1 MIQVTIPNTNLKIS
15 KMIFGTASL
24 IKNRTTNQQLFILN
38 KAVDCGFTHFDTAP
52 LYGFGTAE
60 NIVGSVIK
68 KNVNLSVT
76 TKVGLYPLLGIN
88 PNFIK
93 LLSIRIT
100 QTLSR
105 RLFGNFKN
113 PLDLTKPIID
123 FSVQRARKSLE
134 NSLANLKRE
143 CIDIYML
150 HEACDVLCFSE
161 EWQMFISNIKK
172 EGKIKFSGLAL
183 SSKNQN
189 FFINKK
195 NFQSFDILQV
205 QDSLL
210 YEEANILLQNN
221 LPFQITYGY
230 FSSINKNTN
239 NFNYSNYLKKIFTRN
254 KKGAIIVSSNKT
266 SHIFELSQAAI

>member
-24 IKNRTTNQQLFILN
+24 IKNRTTNEQLFILN

-52 LYGFGTAE
+52 LYGFGTSE

-68 KNVNLSVT
+68 KNSNLSVT

-93 LLSIRIT
+93 LFSIRAI

-123 FSVQRARKSLE
+123 SSVQRARKSLE
-134 NSLANLKRE
+134 NSLENLKRDH
-143 CIDIYML
+143 IDIYMI
-150 HEACDVLCFSE
+150 HEACDVLFFSE
-161 EWQMFISNIKK
+161 EWKMFLSNIKK
-172 EGKIKFSGLAL
+172 EGKIKFTGLAL
-183 SSKNQN
+183 SSNNKN

-195 NFQSFDILQV
+195 NFQLFDILQAK
-205 QDSLL
+205 DSLL
-210 YEEANILLQNN
+210 YKEANILLQNN
-221 LPFQITYGY
+221 LPLQITYGY
-230 FSSINKNTN
+230 FSSINKNIN
-239 NFNYSNYLKKIFTRN
+239 NFNYSNYLKKILARN
-254 KKGAIIVSSNKT
+254 KNGAIIVSSNKT